1 MACENILA
9 EPSPQPKNSVVLH
22 VSLPPNHSPTCA
34 KSKGQTSK
42 AHDAEAEMTH
52 SAQPEGLF
60 VSTPPR
66 HEAFPRI

>member
-9 EPSPQPKNSVVLH
+9 EPSPQPKNSVV
-22 VSLPPNHSPTCA
+22 SLALSMQPAP
-34 KSKGQTSK
+34 
-42 AHDAEAEMTH
+42 HDAEAEMTH
-52 SAQPEGLF
+52 STQPEGLF